1 MTAADRISGIHHV
14 TAIADGP
21 AENVAFYT
29 DVLGLRL
36 VKQTVNFDD
45 PSMYH
50 LYYGNET
57 GDPGT
62 ALTFFANG
70 SMRPGQAGTGQA
82 TAIGFTVPPG
92 TLDFWEDR
100 LADHGVDTDPIQ
112 ERFDEHVLGLRD
124 PDGQRLE
131 LVTGTSDVEPW
142 DAGPVPVEH
151 AIRGFHSVTLQSADH
166 TATVEVLETLGF
178 EHVEDEGGRRRYR
191 AAGSGAAV
199 LDIRTDPAERGVP
212 GAGTIHHVAVRAEDD
227 QHQEVLAE
235 RVEELGLHVT
245 DQKDRRY
252 FRSVYFREPGGILF
266 EIATDGPG
274 FTRDESVD
282 ELGSSLRLPPWLEDR
297 HEAIVDGLPPLAPP
311 REAE

>member
-1 MTAADRISGIHHV
+1 MTAADRTAGIHHV
-14 TAIADGP
+14 TAIAADP
-21 AENVAFYT
+21 VENAAFYT
-29 DVLGLRL
+29 EVLGLRL

-50 LYYGNET
+50 LYYGNER

-70 SMRPGQAGTGQA
+70 SMRAGKPGAGQA
-82 TAIGFTVPPG
+82 TAIGLTVPPG
-92 TLDFWEDR
+92 ALDFWQER
-100 LADHGVDTDPIQ
+100 LADHGVDTDGIR
-112 ERFDEHVLGLRD
+112 ERFDERVLPFRD
-124 PDGQRLE
+124 PDGQQLE
-131 LVTGTSDVEPW
+131 LVTGTTDIEPW
-142 DAGPVPVEH
+142 EEGPVPVDR

-166 TATVEVLETLGF
+166 TATAEVLETLGF
-178 EHVEDEGGRRRYR
+178 EHIDDDTGRRRYR
-191 AAGSGAAV
+191 GAGSGAAV
-199 LDIRTDPAERGVP
+199 LDIRTAPEERGVP

-227 QHQEVLAE
+227 EDQLALKE
-235 RVEELGLHVT
+235 RVEDLDLRVT

-297 HEAIVDGLPPLAPP
+297 RNEIVGRLPSLPS
-311 REAE
+311 RQEAE